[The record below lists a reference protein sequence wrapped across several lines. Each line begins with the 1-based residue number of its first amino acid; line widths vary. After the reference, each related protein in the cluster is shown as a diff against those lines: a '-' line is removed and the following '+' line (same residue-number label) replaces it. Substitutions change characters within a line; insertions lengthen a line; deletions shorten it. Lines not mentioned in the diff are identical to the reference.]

1 MKVKTYNKGFE
12 AHKTERQWALKGY
25 VPKAD
30 VKGVRFMASKKKK
43 IRITI
48 CIAIIL
54 CFFIA
59 TIVFCILLKRAGTGI
74 TDFLKIG
81 MGWSIVWAMI
91 IHFSFQKLVF
101 KKRQSKR

>member
-1 MKVKTYNKGFE
+1 
-12 AHKTERQWALKGY
+12 
-25 VPKAD
+25 

-81 MGWSIVWAMI
+81 MGWSLVWAMI
-91 IHFSFQKLVF
+91 IHFSLQKLVF
-101 KKRQSKR
+101 KKKKPLQSGRAER

>member
-1 MKVKTYNKGFE
+1 
-12 AHKTERQWALKGY
+12 
-25 VPKAD
+25 
-30 VKGVRFMASKKKK
+30 MASKKKK

-74 TDFLKIG
+74 TDFFKNRHGLELSLGDDYTVFPFKNLCSRKKAPVNRAGLKGKI
-81 MGWSIVWAMI
+81 
-91 IHFSFQKLVF
+91 
-101 KKRQSKR
+101 

>member
-1 MKVKTYNKGFE
+1 
-12 AHKTERQWALKGY
+12 
-25 VPKAD
+25 
-30 VKGVRFMASKKKK
+30 MASKKKK

-59 TIVFCILLKRAGTGI
+59 TIVFFILLKRAGTDI

-91 IHFSFQKLVF
+91 IHFSLQKLVF
-101 KKRQSKR
+101 KKMQSKRKLKKIIIKKRKPLQSGMTER

>member
-1 MKVKTYNKGFE
+1 
-12 AHKTERQWALKGY
+12 
-25 VPKAD
+25 
-30 VKGVRFMASKKKK
+30 MASKKKK

-81 MGWSIVWAMI
+81 MGWSLVWAMI
-91 IHFSFQKLVF
+91 IHFFPSKTCVQE
-101 KKRQSKR
+101 KKPLQSGRAER